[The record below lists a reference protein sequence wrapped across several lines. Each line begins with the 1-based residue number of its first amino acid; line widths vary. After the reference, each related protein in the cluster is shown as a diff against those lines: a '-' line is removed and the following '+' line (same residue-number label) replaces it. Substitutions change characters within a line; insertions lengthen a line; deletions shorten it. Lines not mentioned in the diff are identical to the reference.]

1 MQAISKSNDKV
12 KEINLLAK
20 SQTWTSSNSVIVLEF
35 SIFNLKSEKHSIVF
49 QKNVLK
55 IVLFTKDLG
64 SKYN

>member
-12 KEINLLAK
+12 KEINLLAT

-35 SIFNLKSEKHSIVF
+35 SIFNLKSEKHSVVF